1 MKIQK
6 DPKAG
11 SRSIDSEF
19 LKLSAF
25 IMFKKQ
31 EDANRTQTPK
41 CRKVKIHFTHYTSIK
56 RLKSCCYKSK
66 AISEGKENILRGVLF
81 G

>member
-31 EDANRTQTPK
+31 EMQ
-41 CRKVKIHFTHYTSIK
+41 IEH
-56 RLKSCCYKSK
+56 RLQNV
-66 AISEGKENILRGVLF
+66 GK
-81 G
+81 